1 MSGTRGRRSQAQR
14 SAETIGALVS
24 ATIDALVE
32 LGSAGATVREITTR
46 AGVSQGAL
54 FRHFESRNDL
64 ILAAVEEIA
73 RRHVR
78 AIAPLAREGI
88 LPIDIRWIDELRR
101 RARRPE
107 SFVWVEVLL
116 AARRDP
122 DFQLRAAQ
130 LLHRLDRAITDLAAE
145 HPVIAALPPAER
157 RLWVTLSRRVVQGG
171 ALLDLG
177 LAEPRPTN
185 TKLHALERLYRVVAE
200 RSGVEVPQ
208 SAES

>member
-1 MSGTRGRRSQAQR
+1 MSGSPARRSQAQR
-14 SAETIGALVS
+14 SAETIAALVS

-32 LGSAGATVREITTR
+32 LGSTGTTVREITKR
-46 AGVSQGAL
+46 AGLSQGAL

-73 RRHVR
+73 RRHVQ
-78 AIAPLAREGI
+78 AIAPMARRGI
-88 LPIDIRWIDELRR
+88 SPIDLRWFDELRR

-116 AARRDP
+116 SARRDL
-122 DFQLRAAQ
+122 DFQRRAAQ
-130 LLHRLDRAITDLAAE
+130 LLHRLDQAITELAAE

-177 LAEPRPTN
+177 LSEPRPTN

-200 RSGVEVPQ
+200 RSGVERPQ
-208 SAES
+208 STES